1 MLMEQYI
8 KSLALNY
15 GFSACGIASLTDTNP
30 AAEKLR
36 RWLDVGFN
44 ANMQYMKE
52 NMELRLNPSLLL
64 DGAKSAI
71 VVLLNYFPRQDIIQ
85 KKYRIASYAF
95 GMDYH
100 FVVRSKLQSMA
111 QDISEK
117 YGIANNSFAPFA
129 DSAPLFDRYWA
140 WKAGLGWIGKSG
152 MLVNPDIGS
161 FTFIGVMLTTLSL
174 KPDTPLTNRCG
185 NCNACVM
192 ACPTGAI
199 SADNKGLLNANKC
212 LSYLTIE
219 SRDELPDEFVP
230 QADNILFGCEKC
242 LSACPWNKFAT
253 PHNVP
258 ELMPIA
264 GIFEIDWC
272 SVTNSIFRKELKY
285 SAMKR
290 AGARKLRNRA
300 LQINSLIPNGIS
312 SDDTLQ

>member
-1 MLMEQYI
+1 MEQYI

-15 GFSACGIASLTDTNP
+15 GFSACGIAQLTDIRP
-30 AAEKLR
+30 AAEKFSY
-36 RWLDVGFN
+36 WLDAGFN
-44 ANMQYMKE
+44 ANMKYMKE
-52 NMELRLNPSLLL
+52 NMELRINPALLL
-64 DGAKSAI
+64 EGAKSAI

-100 FVVRSKLQSMA
+100 YVVRSKLQSMA
-111 QDISEK
+111 QNITEKFGISDK
-117 YGIANNSFAPFA
+117 SFAPFA

-174 KPDTPLTNRCG
+174 KPDTPIADRCG
-185 NCNACVM
+185 NCNACVK

-199 SADNKGLLNANKC
+199 SADMPGVLNANKC

-219 SRDELPDEFVP
+219 CRDELPNEIVP
-230 QADNILFGCEKC
+230 LADNILFGCEKC

-264 GIFEIDWC
+264 GIFDVDWC
-272 SVTNSIFRKELKY
+272 NATNSIFRKQLKY

-300 LQINSLIPNGIS
+300 LQIENLIPNCIC
-312 SDDTLQ
+312 SDYTLQK